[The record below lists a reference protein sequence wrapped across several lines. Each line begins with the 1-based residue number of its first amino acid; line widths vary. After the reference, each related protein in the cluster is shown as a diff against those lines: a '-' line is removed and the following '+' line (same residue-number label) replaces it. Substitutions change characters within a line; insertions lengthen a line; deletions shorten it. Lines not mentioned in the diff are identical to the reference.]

1 MKKKISSKDKKD
13 WLNFVESNEKIYDK
27 DNNLIKKKIKYKKK
41 TIDLHGYSLNNGN
54 KVVKDFINNCYDN
67 NISEINII
75 TGKGSRSNVVLDPYL
90 SKDLSILKYSVP
102 SYIVSDNELMD
113 KIKDISFSD
122 IESPI
127 KGSFV
132 ILLKKKLK
140 NKLR

>member
-1 MKKKISSKDKKD
+1 LKKKISSKDKKD

-41 TIDLHGYSLNNGN
+41 TIDLHGYSLNNAN

>member
-41 TIDLHGYSLNNGN
+41 TIDLHGYSLNNAN
-54 KVVKDFINNCYDN
+54 NVVKDFINNCYDN

>member
-41 TIDLHGYSLNNGN
+41 TIDLHGYSLNNAN

-140 NKLR
+140 LFNC

>member
-13 WLNFVESNEKIYDK
+13 CLNFFESNEKIYDK

-41 TIDLHGYSLNNGN
+41 TIDLHGYSLNNAN

>member
-41 TIDLHGYSLNNGN
+41 TIDLHGYSLNNAN

>member
-27 DNNLIKKKIKYKKK
+27 DKNLIKKKIKYKKK
-41 TIDLHGYSLNNGN
+41 TIDLHGYSLNNAN